1 MEHKEMFALVK
12 GMLLASIKGEPIN
25 VDGLNDLKL
34 RLDIAID
41 NAMVQGA
48 AINEL
53 EAMRN
58 ELLTIRKAVWYAN

>member
-1 MEHKEMFALVK
+1 MFALVK

-41 NAMVQGA
+41 NALVQGA

-58 ELLTIRKAVWYAN
+58 ELLTILKAVWYAN

>member
-1 MEHKEMFALVK
+1 MEYKEMFALVK

-41 NAMVQGA
+41 NALVQGA

>member
-1 MEHKEMFALVK
+1 MFALVK
-12 GMLLASIKGEPIN
+12 CMLLASIKGEPIN

-48 AINEL
+48 TINEL

>member
-1 MEHKEMFALVK
+1 MEYKEIFALVK

-41 NAMVQGA
+41 NALVQGA
-48 AINEL
+48 TINEL

>member
-1 MEHKEMFALVK
+1 MEYKEMFALVK

-41 NAMVQGA
+41 NALVQGA
-48 AINEL
+48 TINEL

>member
-1 MEHKEMFALVK
+1 MFALVK

-34 RLDIAID
+34 RLEIAID
-41 NAMVQGA
+41 NALVQGA
-48 AINEL
+48 TINEL
-53 EAMRN
+53 ETMRD

>member
-1 MEHKEMFALVK
+1 MFALVK
-12 GMLLASIKGEPIN
+12 GMLLAYIKGEPIN

-41 NAMVQGA
+41 NALVQGA
-48 AINEL
+48 TINEL

>member
-1 MEHKEMFALVK
+1 MFALVK
-12 GMLLASIKGEPIN
+12 GMLLASIKREPIN

-41 NAMVQGA
+41 NALVQGA

>member
-1 MEHKEMFALVK
+1 MEYKDMFALVK

-41 NAMVQGA
+41 NALVQGA
-48 AINEL
+48 TINEL

>member
-1 MEHKEMFALVK
+1 MFALVK

-41 NAMVQGA
+41 NALVQGA
-48 AINEL
+48 TINEL

>member
-1 MEHKEMFALVK
+1 MEYKEMFALVK

-34 RLDIAID
+34 RLEIAID
-41 NAMVQGA
+41 NALVQGA
-48 AINEL
+48 TINEL
-53 EAMRN
+53 ETMRD

>member
-1 MEHKEMFALVK
+1 MEYKEMFALVK

-34 RLDIAID
+34 RLDMAID
-41 NAMVQGA
+41 NALVQGA

-53 EAMRN
+53 ETMRN

>member
-1 MEHKEMFALVK
+1 MFALVK

-41 NAMVQGA
+41 NALVQGA

>member
-1 MEHKEMFALVK
+1 MEYKEMFALVK

-25 VDGLNDLKL
+25 IDSLNDLKL

-41 NAMVQGA
+41 NALVQGA
-48 AINEL
+48 TINEL